1 LVGYNAIKRSK
12 WSVNREVLLESLNLA
27 RRVVEIASDKL
38 AENIVLLDVRA
49 LTSIADY
56 FVICSGATERQV
68 RAIAREV
75 LEVLDKEGIA
85 PLHDEGLTDSC
96 WVLLDYGEVIVHI
109 FTPAERDYYRLERL
123 WNRATTV
130 LRIQ

>member
-1 LVGYNAIKRSK
+1 M
-12 WSVNREVLLESLNLA
+12 
-27 RRVVEIASDKL
+27 VEIASDKL

-56 FVICSGATERQV
+56 FVICSGTTERQV

-75 LEVLDKEGIA
+75 LEVLDKEGIT

-123 WNRATTV
+123 WNKAVTV